1 VPGSL
6 VGEPAPFVISEE
18 VARVRARDIMRPARV
33 VRPDDPA
40 DELIQAFE
48 DPDLRAVAVVTDEG
62 DLVGLV
68 TDEDLLYAL
77 LPSYVLEDEAL
88 AGVLEERA
96 GSTLR
101 ERIEGKR
108 VRDVVKT
115 TRREDPPV
123 DSDDTL
129 VEVAVSLVRSGHPA
143 VLVAERGRVLGVIT
157 VDVLLPALLGSGRA

>member
-1 VPGSL
+1 M
-6 VGEPAPFVISEE
+6 
-18 VARVRARDIMRPARV
+18 RARDIMQPARE

-40 DELIQAFE
+40 DELIRAFE
-48 DPDLRAVAVVTDEG
+48 DPELRAVAVVTDEG
-62 DLVGLV
+62 DLIGLI

-108 VRDVVKT
+108 VRDVVNT
-115 TRREDPPV
+115 TRRQEAPV
-123 DSDDTL
+123 DADDTL
-129 VEVAVSLVRSGHPA
+129 VEVAVKLVRSGHPA
-143 VLVAERGRVLGVIT
+143 VPVAERGRVLGVIT
-157 VDVLLPALLGSGRA
+157 VDVLLPALLGSGRE

>member
-1 VPGSL
+1 
-6 VGEPAPFVISEE
+6 
-18 VARVRARDIMRPARV
+18 MQPARV

-40 DELIQAFE
+40 AELIRAFE
-48 DPDLRAVAVVTDEG
+48 DPELRAVAVVTGEG

-101 ERIEGKR
+101 GRIEGKL

-115 TRREDPPV
+115 TRRQEAPV
-123 DSDDTL
+123 DADDTL
-129 VEVAVSLVRSGHPA
+129 VEVAVKLVRSGNPA

-157 VDVLLPALLGSGRA
+157 VDVLLPALLGSGRE